1 MVTHPALRER
11 LLRWEQTQ
19 FDEAVTDVFGYHA
32 LQLGLPEL
40 ASLQNSRIA
49 HRWVMDSVGNA
60 LASTDSM
67 TNELLKLE
75 KMTNETDFFSE
86 LTSLPFSDS
95 CLDLVTLPHTLENS
109 PDAHATLREVS
120 RVLIPEGKVMIMGLN
135 PSSLWSLQNPKL
147 MLHSAIAEPQKA
159 QQPLQPRQWIA
170 YWRLRDWLRLLDFE
184 VESAKLWGYG
194 PALTSA
200 LWLERLQGLD
210 QLGARWWPI
219 LGGVYFLVATK
230 RVRGARLI
238 GKAWQQPRAAKSM
251 PPSPVPLNKQRTS
264 IPLPSPAEH

>member
-1 MVTHPALRER
+1 LRER
-11 LLRWEQTQ
+11 LLRWEQAQ

-40 ASLQNSRIA
+40 ASLHNSRIT

-60 LASTDSM
+60 LANADSM
-67 TNELLKLE
+67 TAAPLKLDPI
-75 KMTNETDFFSE
+75 TAGTDFLSD
-86 LTSLPFSDS
+86 LAALPFSDS

-109 PDAHATLREVS
+109 PDAHATLREVA

-147 MLHSAIAEPQKA
+147 MLHSPIAEPQKA
-159 QQPLQPRQWIA
+159 QQPPQSRPPRQWIA

-184 VESAKLWGYG
+184 VESAQLWGYG

-251 PPSPVPLNKQRTS
+251 PPSPVPLNKQRS
-264 IPLPSPAEH
+264 AVPLRSPLKR